1 MKKYTVNID
10 YFKSINTI
18 DKAYFL
24 GLLYA
29 DGYIGNSKS
38 RGKEMQLGL
47 IDLNILKIFN
57 TYLESNHLI
66 HPIKIKYI
74 GCSQGYRLSIIRDEL
89 YDDLIKLGCF
99 PKKSLILKFPTLE
112 QVSNEFISHF
122 IRGYFDGDG
131 CISIKTYGK
140 ASVQIAGTKEF
151 LKSIKLILNNLA
163 ITCNIRPD
171 KNINILYFAGTNN
184 IKKFYNFIYQNKNN
198 IFLERKYNK
207 FKELFIEQKIR
218 IKKQIEK
225 SNRKCIIEN
234 CNSKHIAKGFCS
246 IHYYT
251 NITKFK
257 NLPPL

>member
-1 MKKYTVNID
+1 MKKYTVNVD
-10 YFKSINTI
+10 YFKSINTR

-47 IDLNILKIFN
+47 IDLDILTTFNI
-57 TYLESNHLI
+57 YLESNHLI
-66 HPIKIKYI
+66 RPTKIKYV
-74 GCSQGYRLSIIRDEL
+74 GCSQGYRLSIIRDEI

-131 CISIKTYGK
+131 CITIKNYNK

-151 LKSIKLILNNLA
+151 LENIKLILNNLS
-163 ITCNIRPD
+163 ITCTIRPR
-171 KNINILYFAGTNN
+171 KNINILYFSGTNN
-184 IKKFYNFIYQNKNN
+184 INKFYNFIYKDKND

-207 FKELFIEQKIR
+207 FEELFIEQEMR

-225 SNRKCIIEN
+225 SNRKCTIEN
-234 CNSKHIAKGFCS
+234 CNSKHVAKGFCS
-246 IHYYT
+246 VHYHT
-251 NITKFK
+251 NITKLK
-257 NLPPL
+257 NNTN